1 MDFKVDI
8 KYDYRGNFREYL
20 SRYFM
25 EIKVFRWTQEEVI
38 WMGQEWSG
46 VVKVKV

>member
-1 MDFKVDI
+1 MDI

-38 WMGQEWSG
+38 CVRNGQGWFQLKFKG
-46 VVKVKV
+46 TT